1 MINLKEVINFLE
13 SLHIEKNENIICAV
27 SGGPDSMCLL
37 DLLIKN
43 KQKYNYNII
52 CAHINHNVRI
62 ESNEECIFVENYCT
76 ANDIIFEYMK
86 IEKYDNENFH
96 KCARNIRYEFF
107 EKLIKKYNSKYL
119 FTAHH
124 GDDLMETVLMRI
136 IRGSTLKGYGG
147 FSRISNKDNY
157 QIIRPLI
164 TLTKKE
170 IEEYDIKNNINYRVD
185 KSNFKDVYT
194 RNRYRK
200 YILPKLKDENKSA
213 HLKFYNFSEYIIEAG
228 NYFEKLSENICKQ
241 IYVNNK
247 LDIEKFKNYE
257 HIIQTYIIYNIL
269 KNVYKQD
276 LDKINN
282 KHVESIIRLV
292 NAKNNGIIS
301 LPNKKGIK
309 EYNYFYIDNIRQNNK
324 IDSILKDRV
333 ILPNGRSIEIVKN
346 STEKNNNV
354 IYLNSN
360 MLELPL
366 HVRNR
371 KPGDKMKIKNMESY
385 KKISDI
391 FINEK
396 ISKQD
401 RDNYPIV
408 VDNKN
413 EIIWLPGLKK
423 SHFDSQKSGKYDI
436 ILKYY

>member
-1 MINLKEVINFLE
+1 MNEVLLFIE
-13 SLHIEKNENIICAV
+13 SLNLTKDDYLICAI

-37 DLLIKN
+37 DLLVKL
-43 KQKYNYNII
+43 KKKYSYKIV
-52 CAHINHNVRI
+52 CAHVNHSMRI
-62 ESNEECIFVENYCT
+62 ESNEECIFVENYCKE
-76 ANDIIFEYMK
+76 NDVIFEYMK
-86 IEKYDNENFH
+86 IEKYNKDNFH
-96 KCARNIRYEFF
+96 NCARNIRYKFF
-107 EKLIKKYNSKYL
+107 EDLINKYHSKYL

-136 IRGSTLKGYGG
+136 MRGSTLKGYGG
-147 FSRISNKDNY
+147 FQRISKKDNY

-170 IEEYDIKNNINYRVD
+170 IEEYDITNNIKFAID

-200 YILPKLKDENKSA
+200 YILPKLKDENKNA

-228 NYFEKLSENICKQ
+228 NYFEKLSQEICNQ

-247 LDIEKFKNYE
+247 LDIEKFKTYD

-269 KNVYKQD
+269 NNTYNES

-282 KHVESIIRLV
+282 KHVESIIKLI
-292 NAKNNGIIS
+292 NSKNNSTIS

-309 EYNYFYIDNIRQNNK
+309 EYNYFYIDEIKQTKNI
-324 IDSILKDRV
+324 DLILKDKV
-333 ILPNGRSIEIVKN
+333 VLSNGKTIEIVKN
-346 STEKNNNV
+346 SNEKSNNV

-360 MLELPL
+360 TIELPI
-366 HVRNR
+366 HIRNR
-371 KPGDKMKIKNMESY
+371 KPGDKIKVKNMENY
-385 KKISDI
+385 KKVSDI

-423 SHFDSQKSGKYDI
+423 SHFDSQNSGKYDI
-436 ILKYY
+436 ILKYN

>member
-1 MINLKEVINFLE
+1 MNEVLLFIE
-13 SLHIEKNENIICAV
+13 SLNLTKDDYLICAI

-37 DLLIKN
+37 DLLVKL
-43 KQKYNYNII
+43 KQKYSYKIV
-52 CAHINHNVRI
+52 CAHVNHSMRI
-62 ESNEECIFVENYCT
+62 ESNEECIFVENYCKE
-76 ANDIIFEYMK
+76 NDVIFEYMK
-86 IEKYDNENFH
+86 IEKYDKDNFH
-96 KCARNIRYEFF
+96 NCARNIRYKFF
-107 EKLIKKYNSKYL
+107 EELIHKYNSKYL

-136 IRGSTLKGYGG
+136 MRGSTLKGYGG
-147 FSRISNKDNY
+147 FQRISKKNNY

-170 IEEYDIKNNINYRVD
+170 IEEYDITNNIKFAID

-200 YILPKLKDENKSA
+200 YILPKLKDENKNA

-228 NYFEKLSENICKQ
+228 NYFEKLSQEICNQ

-247 LDIEKFKNYE
+247 LDIEKFKTYD
-257 HIIQTYIIYNIL
+257 HIIQTYVIYNIL
-269 KNVYKQD
+269 KNTYNEN

-282 KHVESIIRLV
+282 KHVESIIKLI
-292 NAKNNGIIS
+292 NSKNNSTIS

-309 EYNYFYIDNIRQNNK
+309 EYNYFYIDEIKQTKNI
-324 IDSILKDRV
+324 DLILKDKV
-333 ILPNGRSIEIVKN
+333 VLSNGKTIEIVKN
-346 STEKNNNV
+346 SNEKSNNV
-354 IYLNSN
+354 IYLNSHTI
-360 MLELPL
+360 ELPI
-366 HVRNR
+366 HIRNR
-371 KPGDKMKIKNMESY
+371 KPGDKIKIKNMENY
-385 KKISDI
+385 KKVSDI

-423 SHFDSQKSGKYDI
+423 SHFDSQNSGKYDI
-436 ILKYY
+436 ILKYN

>member
-1 MINLKEVINFLE
+1 MKEVLLFIE
-13 SLHIEKNENIICAV
+13 SLNLTKDDYLVCAI

-37 DLLIKN
+37 DLLVKLKKKHN
-43 KQKYNYNII
+43 FKII
-52 CAHINHNVRI
+52 CAHVNHNMRI
-62 ESNEECIFVENYCT
+62 ESNEECIFVKNYCLD
-76 ANDIIFEYMK
+76 NDVIFEYLK
-86 IEKYDNENFH
+86 IEEYDKDNFH
-96 KCARNIRYEFF
+96 NCARNIRYKFF
-107 EKLIKKYNSKYL
+107 ENLIKKYHSKYL

-136 IRGSTLKGYGG
+136 MRGSTLKGYGG
-147 FSRISNKDNY
+147 FQRISTKNNY
-157 QIIRPLI
+157 QVIRPLI
-164 TLTKKE
+164 TLTKKQ
-170 IEEYDIKNNINYRVD
+170 IEDYDIENNIQYRVD

-213 HLKFYNFSEYIIEAG
+213 HLKFYNFSEYITEAG
-228 NYFEKLSENICKQ
+228 NYFENLSENICNQ

-247 LDIEKFKNYE
+247 LDINKFKTYE

-269 KNVYKQD
+269 KKVYNSD

-282 KHVESIIRLV
+282 KHVESIIKLIST
-292 NAKNNGIIS
+292 NKNGTIS

-309 EYNYFYIDNIRQNNK
+309 EYNYFYIDNIKQNNK
-324 IDSILKDRV
+324 IDIILKDKV
-333 ILPNGRSIEIVKN
+333 TLPNGRSIEIINN
-346 STEKNNNV
+346 SNEKSNNV

-360 MLELPL
+360 ILELPL
-366 HVRNR
+366 HIRNR
-371 KPGDKMKIKNMESY
+371 KTGDKIKIKNMDSY
-385 KKISDI
+385 KKVSDI

-396 ISKQD
+396 ISKQE

-436 ILKYY
+436 ILKYN